1 MRQGSLDGE
10 TVRLGDGGARHQPG
24 AANPRRL
31 RLHQGFSARALLARR
46 EADENFRGHFRNPD
60 ANHLRPFAAEA
71 QVMSIAVSKLTGT
84 KNYFEDFEVGAKLRH
99 ARGTTIGEIENQ
111 MLTKL
116 VLNTAD
122 GHYNEH
128 RMRSTQFGQRLVFGL
143 VTGSVCI
150 GLATQ
155 DTGENALAELGLT
168 GIRFTSPVFHGDTL
182 YAYSEVLE
190 KRDA

>member
-1 MRQGSLDGE
+1 M
-10 TVRLGDGGARHQPG
+10 
-24 AANPRRL
+24 
-31 RLHQGFSARALLARR
+31 SA
-46 EADENFRGHFRNPD
+46 
-60 ANHLRPFAAEA
+60 
-71 QVMSIAVSKLTGT
+71 SISKLTGAG
-84 KNYFEDFEVGAKLRH
+84 NYFEDFEVGAKLRH
-99 ARGTTIGEIENQ
+99 ARGTTVGEIENQ

-122 GHYNEH
+122 SHYNEH
-128 RMRSTQFGQRLVFGL
+128 RMRATQFGQRLVFGL

-190 KRDA
+190 KRDADRNDAGIVRFKHWGAKHDGTIVFEGERTVLIKRRSHWANR